1 MKKKKKYTTN
11 LDNFSAQK
19 KTHLKQMTI
28 VRRFRRFISEGAILL
43 GYEWLYKYRVLD
55 LPWDSLYTWWAAF
68 FFVDFCYY
76 WVHRANHGEEGALCS
91 AVDGRVSV

>member
-1 MKKKKKYTTN
+1 M
-11 LDNFSAQK
+11 
-19 KTHLKQMTI
+19 
-28 VRRFRRFISEGAILL
+28 L

-76 WVHRANHGEEGALCS
+76 WVHRANHGEQRLYVLLLTGVSLWAPLLCHYFVYLFS
-91 AVDGRVSV
+91 LFLFCSLFAFLNEPW